1 MDKTIKIHPN
11 DNVMVALDDVIS
23 NGVTVKQGHKIALVD
38 IKSGEE
44 IIKYGHSIG
53 HASVD
58 IKAGDHVHCHNMETN
73 LSGSLEYHYEPTN
86 ASLKSKEPKTFM
98 GYKRKDGRVGVRN
111 EIWVLPLV
119 GCVNDVC
126 QEIVKETKELVKQY
140 GLDGIYH
147 FPHPYGC
154 SQLGD
159 DLNDTKTILADL
171 CKHPNAGGVLCVA
184 LGCENLTLDSFK
196 EALGNDYNDK
206 IRILVCQ
213 EVNNEVEVGKVL
225 IEELSKY
232 ASEFKREK
240 CDAKDLVIGTKC
252 GGSDGLSGITANP
265 VVGRLSD
272 NLVAMG
278 GTSILTEVPEMF
290 GAETDLLN
298 RCVSEELFNKAAK
311 MINDFK
317 KYFLKHDQPVGEN
330 PSPGNKEGGIT
341 TLEDK
346 SSGCVQKGGVAPVNG
361 VLLYGERFNTKG
373 LNMLCAPGNDLVSS
387 TALTAAGAQLIFFT
401 TGRGTPFSAPA
412 PTIKISTNTAL
423 FNNKNNWMDF
433 NAGSIVEGKDIDE
446 LADELMDYALEVA
459 SGKLTK
465 SEINNQ
471 HGLAI
476 WKNGITL

>member
-1 MDKTIKIHPN
+1 MDKTIKIHPS
-11 DNVMVALDDVIS
+11 DNVEVCLIDVAS
-23 NGVTVKQGHKIALVD
+23 NGVTVKQGHKIALND
-38 IKSGEE
+38 IKAGEQ
-44 IIKYGHSIG
+44 IIKYGHPIG
-53 HASVD
+53 HATKD
-58 IKAGDHVHCHNMETN
+58 IKKGEHVHSHNIETN
-73 LSGSLEYHYEPTN
+73 LKGSLDYHYDPVN
-86 ASLKSKEPKTFM
+86 VALKPIKPKTFM
-98 GYKRKDGRVGVRN
+98 GYKRKDGRVGIRN

-126 QEIVKETKELVKQY
+126 LEIVNETKELVKKY
-140 GLDGIYH
+140 NLDGIYH

-154 SQLGD
+154 SQLGG
-159 DLNDTKTILADL
+159 DLNDTKNILVDL

-184 LGCENLTLDSFK
+184 LGCENLTQDLFK

-206 IRILVCQ
+206 IKVLVCQ
-213 EVNNEVEVGKVL
+213 DVENEKEEAKKLV
-225 IEELSKY
+225 EELCKY
-232 ASEFKREK
+232 ALTFKREI
-240 CDAKDLVIGTKC
+240 CDASELVIGTKC

-290 GAETDLLN
+290 GAETGLLN
-298 RCVSEELFNKAAK
+298 RCKSEDLFNKAAK

-317 KYFLKHDQPVGEN
+317 KYFLDNGQPVGEN

-346 SSGCVQKGGVAPVNG
+346 SSGCVQKGGLAPVSG
-361 VLLYGERFNTKG
+361 VLLYGERFNEKG

-387 TALTAAGAQLIFFT
+387 TALTAAGAQIILFT

-412 PTIKISTNTAL
+412 PTVKISTNTPL
-423 FNNKNNWMDF
+423 YNKKSNWIDF
-433 NAGSIVEGKDIDE
+433 NAGVIVDGKDIDE
-446 LADELMDYALEVA
+446 LANELMDYVLDVA

-476 WKNGITL
+476 WKSGVTL